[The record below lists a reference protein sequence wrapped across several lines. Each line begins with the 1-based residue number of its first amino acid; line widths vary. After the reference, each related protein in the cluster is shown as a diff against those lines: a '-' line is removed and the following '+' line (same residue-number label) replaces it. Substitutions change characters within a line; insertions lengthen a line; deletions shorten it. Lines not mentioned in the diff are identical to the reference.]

1 MTQVEIDHH
10 AHPVTDNQGLE
21 EDLHHL
27 EDHHQGKVVGTHHQ
41 GVVEDH
47 HQGQEVE
54 DHQDGLVDGLEDHQ
68 ETLHH
73 HQGPEVEDHSNQG
86 KVGEMMRILWPG

>member
-1 MTQVEIDHH
+1 MTQVVVDHH

-27 EDHHQGKVVGTHHQ
+27 EDHHQGRVVETHHQ
-41 GVVEDH
+41 A
-47 HQGQEVE
+47 EVE

-73 HQGPEVEDHSNQG
+73 HQEGQEDQEDHSNQG
-86 KVGEMMRILWPG
+86 KVGEMMSILWPG